1 MNKSIILTVGREA
14 LHFPAGVSQTSE
26 LLNALSL
33 ATRVEVVESWQ
44 SPTELR
50 VNVDQDITI
59 KLSNAELPD
68 GDTKDLS
75 LQAATKAAQEEAQR
89 YSKHWTDALQKTAK
103 LEKEVAELNARL
115 ASLTVQVPA
124 PLPGETVTVSAVAA
138 NHNQDFEDL
147 L

>member
-14 LHFPAGVSQTSE
+14 LHFPAGVAQTGE

-89 YSKHWTDALQKTAK
+89 YSKYWTDALAKSAK
-103 LEKEVAELNARL
+103 LEKQIAELNARL
-115 ASLTVQVPA
+115 ESLTVQVPA
-124 PLPGETVTVSAVAA
+124 PQPGETVTVSAVAA

>member
-14 LHFPAGVSQTSE
+14 LHFPAGVAQTGE

-33 ATRVEVVESWQ
+33 ATRV
-44 SPTELR
+44 ELR

-89 YSKHWTDALQKTAK
+89 YSKYWTDALAKSAK
-103 LEKEVAELNARL
+103 LEKQIAELNARL
-115 ASLTVQVPA
+115 ESLTVQVPA
-124 PLPGETVTVSAVAA
+124 PQPGETVTVSAVAA